1 MSDNFQ
7 SFQSYV
13 PTGQEDLFQS
23 APTIR
28 QDSTVTRV
36 TFKGGKVQEHQEAS
50 TDMGHSGQIN
60 PHHGQGNWQSTAR
73 TQSGRAVSEI
83 TPDTMVEMDG
93 ITAKVSFWV
102 SEGRLNKGTD
112 GSYVEGA
119 APAQEQQV
127 VEGDHSPIDAGS
139 MDIINGALGPLP
151 DSSLEM
157 VTAQAIG
164 VVLGRLDPDSLTNKF
179 SQASGLDLAD
189 SKSRVT
195 AITAIYQA
203 NADNALATRSGIGA
217 ADKAAFWEW
226 AKTNH
231 GGQLQDAVNKQLRS
245 HDVSGYKA
253 LADQWLSV
261 TAPSLNSFKAAGVP
275 TRNNGTGAEVF
286 LKGTWMS
293 PTSAARAGL
302 I

>member
-1 MSDNFQ
+1 
-7 SFQSYV
+7 
-13 PTGQEDLFQS
+13 
-23 APTIR
+23 
-28 QDSTVTRV
+28 
-36 TFKGGKVQEHQEAS
+36 
-50 TDMGHSGQIN
+50 MGNSGQIN
-60 PHHGQGNWQSTAR
+60 PAYGTDSWKATAR
-73 TQSGRAVSEI
+73 TQTGRAVSEI
-83 TPDTMVEMDG
+83 NPDTLVEFDG
-93 ITAKVSFWV
+93 VMAKVSFCV
-102 SEGRLNKGTD
+102 SEGRLNKVADGT
-112 GSYVEGA
+112 YVEGA
-119 APAQEQQV
+119 APAPEQQV

-164 VVLGRLDPDSLTNKF
+164 VVLGRLDPDSLANKF

-195 AITAIYQA
+195 AISAIYQA

-226 AKTNH
+226 AKANH

-253 LADQWLSV
+253 LADQWLSA
-261 TAPSLNSFKAAGVP
+261 TAPSLAACKAAGIPV
-275 TRNNGTGAEVF
+275 RGNEIY
-286 LKGTWMS
+286 LKGSWMK
-293 PTSAARAGL
+293 PLSASRAGL